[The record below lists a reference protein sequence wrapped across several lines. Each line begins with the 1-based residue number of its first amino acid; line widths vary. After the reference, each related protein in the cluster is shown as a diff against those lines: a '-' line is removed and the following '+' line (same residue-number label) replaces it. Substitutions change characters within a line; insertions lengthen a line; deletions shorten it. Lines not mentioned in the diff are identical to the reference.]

1 MGSGQECQP
10 NVARYNI
17 WSGEIC
23 LCWSSPKQEHPR
35 CGATCRD
42 GSPCQAPPVWDK
54 RLDCPV
60 NGRCRM
66 HGGLSIEPKAEEG
79 CRRKAQANRAR
90 AGRPV
95 ERGKREAV
103 TQRGNAL

>member
-1 MGSGQECQP
+1 MAG
-10 NVARYNI
+10 YDI
-17 WSGEIC
+17 TTGEIRIW
-23 LCWSSPKQEHPR
+23 WSRTKRERPR
-35 CGATCRD
+35 CEATYRD

-66 HGGLSIEPKAEEG
+66 HGGLSIGPKAEEG
-79 CRRKAQANRAR
+79 CQRIAQANRAR

-103 TQRGNAL
+103 TQRGNER